1 MRKTN
6 IEIPQNWA
14 RKCSAFS
21 RAFTLIELLV
31 VISIMSLLM
40 GILLPSLSR
49 ARQAARKIKCAS
61 QMRQT
66 SLALQMWSM
75 DNDDLIFVADFG
87 RVYADGDW
95 FSELLPYICK
105 GKNRD
110 FFKNP
115 EELWICP
122 CDKDPYPV
130 GCGSSPHT
138 TGVTSYALN
147 GIYRQ
152 ARGTRPEIRLGPAGR
167 FKTLQVR
174 KPSSVMLLMETSC
187 DRFIVDCKHPKA
199 QAFGLSTDMRIHHR
213 RTSGF
218 YHYGSMNVVFVDG
231 HVDSI
236 KGKKSES
243 WSFADNSSG
252 VFWPDLTLPS
262 AAEHPYLWGPGYQK

>member
-1 MRKTN
+1 MQKTKIRISLN
-6 IEIPQNWA
+6 SA

-21 RAFTLIELLV
+21 KAFTLIELLV

-49 ARQAARKIKCAS
+49 ARQAARKVKCAS
-61 QMRQT
+61 QMRQA
-66 SLALQMWSM
+66 SLAFQMWSM

-87 RVYADGDW
+87 LVYADGSW

-110 FFKNP
+110 FFRNP

-122 CDKDPYPV
+122 CDRDPYPV

-147 GIYRQ
+147 GIYRR
-152 ARGTRPEIRLGPAGR
+152 ARGARPEIRSGPAGG
-167 FKTLQVR
+167 FKTFEVR
-174 KPSSVMLLMETSC
+174 QPSSVMLLTETSC
-187 DRFIVDCKHPKA
+187 SRFIVDCNHPKA
-199 QAFGLSTDMRIHHR
+199 HAFGLRTDMQIHHR

-231 HVDSI
+231 HVGSI
-236 KGKKSES
+236 KGEKSES

-252 VFWPDLTLPS
+252 MFWPDLTLPS
-262 AAEHPYLWGPGYQK
+262 ATEKPQLWGPGYKK